1 MWPVTIT
8 STMPMARMAVVT
20 VCTNRLDRFLG
31 VKKTRSVTSAKMTQ
45 IAISAMNIVYCLVLR
60 LIEPRIS
67 SRSRLS
73 LEVALAT
80 VVSTAPSRG

>member
-1 MWPVTIT
+1 MSWNVVYRLVKQIPRGRVL
-8 STMPMARMAVVT
+8 SYGALAKALRLSGGAR
-20 VCTNRLDRFLG
+20 
-31 VKKTRSVTSAKMTQ
+31 SADEVIAQ

-67 SRSRLS
+67 SRSLLS
-73 LEVALAT
+73 PEVALAA